1 MAIPRRAS
9 ASAALFFSVL
19 MRVPKKRD
27 LGDDLGDNSRGSNFG
42 RPLLEEERKR
52 RGGLFAAMFAAHR
65 ATSRAF

>member
-19 MRVPKKRD
+19 MRVPKKR
-27 LGDDLGDNSRGSNFG
+27 DLGDNSRGSNFG

>member
-27 LGDDLGDNSRGSNFG
+27 LGDNYNSRGSNFG